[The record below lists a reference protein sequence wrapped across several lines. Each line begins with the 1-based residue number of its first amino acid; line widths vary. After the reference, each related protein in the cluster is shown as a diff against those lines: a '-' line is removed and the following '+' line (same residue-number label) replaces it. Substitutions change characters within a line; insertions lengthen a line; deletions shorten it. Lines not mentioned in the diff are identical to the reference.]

1 MDNRDLYNE
10 YSDLNSSDISYD
22 DFDEESLQEM
32 LFFAKDEYE
41 QWTRDMNIAKDYA
54 YEIDRINQE
63 QYNDIDKMREL
74 IGKDDHKLSA
84 ILNEKESLLNQ
95 IQQENIDFLDK
106 IDYECETKGKEHEE
120 KIEKIYE
127 TLNRNGV

>member
-10 YSDLNSSDISYD
+10 YSDLNSSNISYD
-22 DFDEESLQEM
+22 DFEEESLQEM

-95 IQQENIDFLDK
+95 IQKENIDFLNK
-106 IDYECETKGKEHEE
+106 KDYECETKGKEHEE

>member
-10 YSDLNSSDISYD
+10 YSDLNSSNISYD

-74 IGKDDHKLSA
+74 VGKDDHKLSA
-84 ILNEKESLLNQ
+84 ILDEKESLLNQ

>member
-10 YSDLNSSDISYD
+10 YSDLNSLDISYD

-127 TLNRNGV
+127 TLKRNGV

>member
-127 TLNRNGV
+127 TLKRNGV

>member
-95 IQQENIDFLDK
+95 IQQENIEFLDK

-127 TLNRNGV
+127 TLKRNGV

>member
-10 YSDLNSSDISYD
+10 YSNLNSSNISYD

-41 QWTRDMNIAKDYA
+41 QWTRNMNIAKDYA

-74 IGKDDHKLSA
+74 VGKDDHKLSA
-84 ILNEKESLLNQ
+84 ILDEKEFLLNQ

>member
-106 IDYECETKGKEHEE
+106 IDYECETKEKEHEE

-127 TLNRNGV
+127 TLKRNGV

>member
-10 YSDLNSSDISYD
+10 YSDLSSSDISYD

-127 TLNRNGV
+127 TLKRNGV